1 MVQSLLLN
9 NSTSLKNSELKTH
22 KDNVIVKKSEGE
34 TKPNELTDKQQNF
47 SEVLKESIEK
57 ESKANISAL
66 EEASIKETKSLIM
79 GTEESIASENI
90 ENELNDLLLL
100 DEPVEEAQSDNSQG
114 LLSEN
119 EQKLSKESLQ
129 LPLIEQVVY
138 SDNNISSDIEAQQ
151 LAPEQEI
158 NEIDNT
164 ITSEDYL
171 LETASSDF
179 ESSDINIQEIQG
191 SSLQQEQLLSSIQA
205 AQQINT
211 NVKNTSDNA
220 EENDA
225 INAKATVTQQFVKS
239 NETNKVNSL
248 ALADKADQ
256 VLTNKANQNNSIE
269 KNNILENDN
278 ANNNLA
284 LADKAEQIL
293 TDKANQNNSIEKN
306 NILENDNT
314 NNNTDDLK
322 LLTAD
327 ENDNNVIQM
336 LKSEKSE
343 GLPNTLKVDTSITQ
357 AVVDVNG
364 AKPIQT
370 NFMQTDKLVA
380 VNQQAQANN
389 NLLDQPLDIQSKQAA
404 SAMGERV
411 MMMISQGKQEVQIRL
426 DPAELGSMF
435 VKVQIQ
441 QDQVQLN
448 IQTQAAMSKDII
460 EQNMPRLREQ
470 LAQQGIQ
477 LGEANVEQ
485 QPQQSQQHQQHQQN
499 SNGKIN
505 TMSGLGPNNLET
517 VEDNQTAMWMPSQIA
532 SKDQGIDY
540 YA

>member
-22 KDNVIVKKSEGE
+22 KDNDTVKKSEGE
-34 TKPNELTDKQQNF
+34 IKPNELTDKQQNF

-57 ESKANISAL
+57 ESKTKISAL
-66 EEASIKETKSLIM
+66 EETSIKQTKSLIM
-79 GTEESIASENI
+79 STEESIASESI
-90 ENELNDLLLL
+90 ENELNDLLLV
-100 DEPVEEAQSDNSQG
+100 DEPVEEAQSDDSQA

-119 EQKLSKESLQ
+119 QEKLSKESLQ
-129 LPLIEQVVY
+129 QPLIEQVAY
-138 SDNNISSDIEAQQ
+138 SDNNISSNIEAQQ
-151 LAPEQEI
+151 LAHEQEI

-164 ITSEDYL
+164 TTSEDYL
-171 LETASSDF
+171 LETAGFDV
-179 ESSDINIQEIQG
+179 ENSDINIQKNQG

-205 AQQINT
+205 AQQVNT

-225 INAKATVTQQFVKS
+225 INAKATVTEQFVKN

-248 ALADKADQ
+248 ALADKAEQ
-256 VLTNKANQNNSIE
+256 VLTDEANQS
-269 KNNILENDN
+269 
-278 ANNNLA
+278 
-284 LADKAEQIL
+284 
-293 TDKANQNNSIEKN
+293 NSIEKN

-314 NNNTDDLK
+314 NNNADDISDDLK
-322 LLTAD
+322 LLTAN
-327 ENDNNVIQM
+327 ENDNNVTQM
-336 LKSEKSE
+336 LKPEKSE
-343 GLPNTLKVDTSITQ
+343 GLPNTLKVDTSISQ

-485 QPQQSQQHQQHQQN
+485 QSQQSPQQNQQN
-499 SNGKIN
+499 SNGQIN
-505 TMSGLGPNNLET
+505 TMSGLGPNNLEA